1 MVPERGPRRA
11 GGSSANAAT
20 IRLLLPQH
28 DLGLKLRCC
37 LPRWRPV
44 DKHAPP
50 SRRRAADAD
59 PQPSVDRLPV
69 VPVEHRTVEWF
80 FNPNRPSVFRRVGN
94 PADRRSAGGRTH
106 RPQKLPAT
114 YAGM

>member
-1 MVPERGPRRA
+1 MA
-11 GGSSANAAT
+11 
-20 IRLLLPQH
+20 
-28 DLGLKLRCC
+28 
-37 LPRWRPV
+37 PV